1 MKNLKRNYRINIL
14 KKNQG
19 FLITGIVFLCVL
31 ILTIGWSAY
40 LQELY
45 IDDISLNIESKQDI
59 RITGLTVMKE
69 NTASIGNFIYD
80 YDRIIADGI
89 QLSNKNDHIIFD
101 VEITNFE
108 NAEMGILK
116 IDGLPDDLELVIDL
130 ENPKTCYKD
139 DCILEEKVCS

>member
-1 MKNLKRNYRINIL
+1 M
-14 KKNQG
+14 
-19 FLITGIVFLCVL
+19 
-31 ILTIGWSAY
+31 
-40 LQELY
+40 
-45 IDDISLNIESKQDI
+45 NIESKQDI

-130 ENPKTCYKD
+130 ENPKTRKYIENDEEFLNLIQKIFLINMKELLQWIEKYYQITISD
-139 DCILEEKVCS
+139 YHKQYYIDYDNQMKEKVKKIFP